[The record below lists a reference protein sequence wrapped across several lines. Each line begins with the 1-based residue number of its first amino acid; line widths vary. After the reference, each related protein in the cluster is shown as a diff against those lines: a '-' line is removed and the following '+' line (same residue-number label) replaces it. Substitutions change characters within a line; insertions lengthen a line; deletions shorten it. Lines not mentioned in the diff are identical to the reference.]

1 MRISVGLISF
11 LIFISTSAN
20 GGEVELALS
29 EPIKMM
35 GDDNNSSFSWEIGR
49 SSYILHEDGL
59 LQMKQSQRKVR
70 LPLGQGMLGLGL
82 DFVKGIRNDLILGY
96 GTDNGDYGTSF
107 VCRVSADLRTV
118 RWCKNIGSINQRF
131 SVSEDSVWIGAVGLA
146 ARLNINNGE
155 YIWLLDNLYKIENGN
170 DSFNITCPISE
181 NETTVTFYGQDS
193 NNRNNQR
200 LRVDRKSGSIIE
212 LTRIS
217 DKNACSFRRH

>member
-11 LIFISTSAN
+11 LIFLSTSAN
-20 GGEVELALS
+20 GSEVELALS
-29 EPIKMM
+29 EPIKMI
-35 GDDNNSSFSWEIGR
+35 GDNNNSSFSWEIGGR
-49 SSYILHEDGL
+49 GYILHEDGL
-59 LQMKQSQRKVR
+59 LQMQQSQRKVR

-82 DFVKGIRNDLILGY
+82 DFVKEIRNDLILGY

-118 RWCKNIGSINQRF
+118 RWCKNIGNINQRF
-131 SVSEDSVWIGAVGLA
+131 SVSEDSVWVGAVGFA
-146 ARLNINNGE
+146 ARINISNGE

-193 NNRNNQR
+193 NNRNNQK
-200 LRVDRKSGSIIE
+200 LRIDRKSGSIIE
-212 LTRIS
+212 ITRIS
-217 DKNACSFRRH
+217 DKNSCASRRH